1 VRKVLYTAAILLVV
15 GPLNATAGLVTYQ
28 IDVKLHDCEPW
39 GLGFGCQE
47 YFELDT
53 GYSLNDRPWDVRALF
68 TIDLTAVQDGST
80 SFLFEGPGTGMS
92 VTIGNLTLFSPSVGI
107 WIGDGGDMVGIGTG
121 DLFLANFVFAHTSPE
136 AATDMS
142 IVEFLTSDLSVWRAT
157 GIPPYV
163 QHPFHGWQIF
173 TSGDTLSIKRVP
185 EPGTLALVV
194 VGLIG
199 LVFARRRTTRKH
211 QLQ

>member
-1 VRKVLYTAAILLVV
+1 VRKILCTAAILLVV

-28 IDVKLHDCEPW
+28 IDVKLHECEPW
-39 GLGFGCQE
+39 GLGLACQE

-53 GYSLNDRPWDVRALF
+53 GYSLSDSPWDVRALF
-68 TIDLTAVQDGST
+68 TVDLKALPDDAHRFV
-80 SFLFEGPGTGMS
+80 FEGPGTGMS
-92 VTIGNLTLFSPSVGI
+92 VTIGKLTLFYSAVEILVDDGWTTVMTPEFGVVFPFISLYHATSV
-107 WIGDGGDMVGIGTG
+107 T
-121 DLFLANFVFAHTSPE
+121 
-136 AATDMS
+136 AATVM
-142 IVEFLTSDLSVWRAT
+142 EFLTSDLSQWRAL
-157 GIPPYV
+157 GIPPLV

-185 EPGTLALVV
+185 EPGSLALVG

-199 LVFARRRTTRKH
+199 LVFARSRTTRKH